1 MCLFVFV
8 ITSESKT
15 NKHIT
20 MSEKMNEIC
29 LHCHWLYFSSIVLG
43 FGQCDMLK
51 YLVGFLTLCI
61 FLCNTVD
68 CKRGLFDE
76 KSGLAENGWGRGREC
91 KNVSDME

>member
-15 NKHIT
+15 NKHI
-20 MSEKMNEIC
+20 
-29 LHCHWLYFSSIVLG
+29 
-43 FGQCDMLK
+43 LK

-76 KSGLAENGWGRGREC
+76 KSGLAENGWGRGHY
-91 KNVSDME
+91 KVSDGVDGYE